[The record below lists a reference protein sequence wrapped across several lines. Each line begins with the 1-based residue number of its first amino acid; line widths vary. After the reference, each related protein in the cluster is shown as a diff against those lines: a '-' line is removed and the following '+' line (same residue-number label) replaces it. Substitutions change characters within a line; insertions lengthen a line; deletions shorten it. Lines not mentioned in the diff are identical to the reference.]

1 MYREQLVEERN
12 VPLLIEG
19 RFIVEIHVLVVKD
32 PTAYF
37 KVLDDER
44 YHYREGSTTLP
55 LKNIREVIS
64 FRDRE
69 DRKEMERKLGI
80 YSSEVRKDGISKMY
94 LT

>member
-1 MYREQLVEERN
+1 MS
-12 VPLLIEG
+12 
-19 RFIVEIHVLVVKD
+19 FKD